1 MALPASILQ
10 IGTRAAQPAATDVAP
25 GTLYSVTDESNLVEQ
40 SDGAAWATY
49 AGAGGGGGSPGGA
62 DTQVQYNNAGAFGG
76 ITGATTNGTALTLVA
91 PVLGTPASGTL
102 TNATGLPIAT
112 GVSGLGANVATFLA
126 TPSSANLAAALT
138 DETGSG
144 ANVFATSPTLVT
156 PALGTPSAAV
166 LTNATGLPLTTGV
179 TGTLPIANGGTG
191 QATATAAFDAL
202 APTTTAGDVI
212 YHNGTD
218 NIRLAIGTAGQA
230 LVVNAGATAPE
241 WDTLAAGGNVNAAGT
256 LTSGALV
263 IGQGAQDVATTGTGT
278 GVVTA
283 LGVNVGSAGA
293 VVVNGGALGTPSSGT
308 LTNATGLPISTGVSG
323 LGANVATFLATPSS
337 ANLASAVTGE
347 TGSGALVFATSP
359 ALVTPDLGTPS
370 AAVLTNATGLPIA
383 TGVSGLGAGVGTFL
397 ATPSSANLAAAV
409 TGETGSGAL
418 VFGTSPALTTPN
430 LGTPSAATLTN
441 ATGLPISTGVSGL
454 GANVATFLA
463 TPSSAN
469 LAGALTDETGS
480 GAAVFATSPTLVTPA
495 LGTPSALV
503 LTNATGL
510 PLTTGVTGVLPIANV
525 GTLPSVGMS
534 VTFDG
539 GGSTLT
545 TGIKLDVEVPFACTL
560 TAVRLAADQSGSIV
574 IDVWKDTY
582 ANYPPTDAD
591 SITAAAP
598 PTISTAV
605 KSEDVTLTGWTT
617 TVTAGDWL
625 RFNIDS
631 VTSITRCT
639 LSFRYTRT

>member
-370 AAVLTNATGLPIA
+370 AAVLPNATGLPIA